1 MHTGNQPKEEYFKVI
16 IIDMNQIS
24 VASLM
29 MHLNMTKQKTVD
41 EDMVRHMILNSVRLY
56 RNMFK
61 EKYGE
66 VVLTYDSRHYWRRD
80 FFPQYKASRRKS
92 REKDLKDWDNIF
104 SALNMIK
111 AEFKENLPYK
121 YLEVYGA
128 EADDII
134 GTLCKKEREPIMIVS
149 GDKDFIQLHKYNNV
163 HQYSPIVKKH
173 ITGHNPDT
181 YIRTHI
187 LKGDTSDGVPNVLS
201 VDDTFTE
208 GIRQRPLGKKKI
220 ETWLESMDSMPDET
234 KRNYQRNEKL
244 ISLDKIPQDLEEQ
257 ILSEIDAAPHGDRS
271 KLLNYFIK
279 NRLKE
284 LTESIGDF

>member
-1 MHTGNQPKEEYFKVI
+1 MI

-24 VASLM
+24 LASLM

-41 EDMVRHMILNSVRLY
+41 EGMVRHMILNSIRLY

-66 VVLTYDSRHYWRRD
+66 VILTYDSKHYWRRD
-80 FFPQYKASRRKS
+80 YFPQYKMNRKKA
-92 REKDLKDWDNIF
+92 RENDSKDWDNIF
-104 SALNMIK
+104 GVLNKIK
-111 AEFKENLPYK
+111 AEFKEYLPYK

-134 GTLCKKEREPIMIVS
+134 GTLCKQESEPVMIVS
-149 GDKDFIQLHKYNNV
+149 GDKDFIQLHKYENV
-163 HQYSPIVKKH
+163 KQYSPILKTRVN
-173 ITGHNPDT
+173 GHNPDT

-201 VDDTFTE
+201 PDITFTE
-208 GIRQRPLGKKKI
+208 GLRQRPLGKKKI
-220 ETWLESMDSMPDET
+220 ETWLESMDSMPDEA

-244 ISLDKIPQDLEEQ
+244 INLDKIPQELEEQ
-257 ILSEIDAAPHGDRS
+257 ILSEIDEAPHGDRS
-271 KLLNYFIK
+271 KLLNYFIDNK
-279 NRLKE
+279 LKE

>member
-1 MHTGNQPKEEYFKVI
+1 VI

-24 VASLM
+24 LASLM
-29 MHLNMTKQKTVD
+29 MHLNMTKEKTVD
-41 EDMVRHMILNSVRLY
+41 EPMVRHMILNSIRLY

-61 EKYGE
+61 DKYGE
-66 VVLTYDSRHYWRRD
+66 VILTYDSRHYWRRD
-80 FFPQYKASRRKS
+80 FFPQYKMNRKKA
-92 REKDLKDWDNIF
+92 RENDSKDWDNIF
-104 SALNMIK
+104 GVLNKIK

-134 GTLCKKEREPIMIVS
+134 GTLCKQGSEPTMIVS
-149 GDKDFIQLHKYNNV
+149 GDKDFIQLHKYENV
-163 HQYSPIVKKH
+163 KQYSPILKKYVN
-173 ITGHNPDT
+173 GHDPDT

-201 VDDTFTE
+201 PDITFTE
-208 GIRQRPLGKKKI
+208 GLRQRPLGKKKI
-220 ETWLESMDSMPDET
+220 ETWLQSMDSMPTET

-244 ISLDKIPQDLEEQ
+244 INLDKIPQELEEQ
-257 ILSEIDAAPHGDRS
+257 ILSEIDTAPHGDRS
-271 KLLNYFIK
+271 KLLNYFIE

>member
-1 MHTGNQPKEEYFKVI
+1 MI

-24 VASLM
+24 LASLM

-41 EDMVRHMILNSVRLY
+41 EGMVRHMILNSIRLY

-66 VVLTYDSRHYWRRD
+66 VILTYDSKHYWRRD
-80 FFPQYKASRRKS
+80 YFPQYKMNRKKA
-92 REKDLKDWDNIF
+92 RENDSKEWDNIF
-104 SALNMIK
+104 GVLNKIK
-111 AEFKENLPYK
+111 AEFKEYLPYK

-134 GTLCKKEREPIMIVS
+134 GTLCKQESEPVMIVS
-149 GDKDFIQLHKYNNV
+149 GDKDFIQLHKYENV
-163 HQYSPIVKKH
+163 KQYSPILKKRVN
-173 ITGHNPDT
+173 GHNQDT

-201 VDDTFTE
+201 PDITFTE
-208 GIRQRPLGKKKI
+208 GLRQRPLGKKKI
-220 ETWLESMDSMPDET
+220 ETWLESMDSMPDEA

-244 ISLDKIPQDLEEQ
+244 INLDKIPQELEEQ
-257 ILSEIDAAPHGDRS
+257 ILSEIDEAPHGDRS
-271 KLLNYFIK
+271 KLLNYFIDNK
-279 NRLKE
+279 LKE

>member
-1 MHTGNQPKEEYFKVI
+1 MI

-24 VASLM
+24 LASLM
-29 MHLNMTKQKTVD
+29 MHLNMTKEKTVD
-41 EDMVRHMILNSVRLY
+41 EGMVRHMILNSIRLY

-66 VVLTYDSRHYWRRD
+66 VILTYDSKHYWRRD
-80 FFPQYKASRRKS
+80 YFPQYKMNRKKA
-92 REKDLKDWDNIF
+92 RENDSKDWDNIF
-104 SALNMIK
+104 GVLNKIK
-111 AEFKENLPYK
+111 AEFKEYLPYK

-134 GTLCKKEREPIMIVS
+134 GTLCKQESEPVMIVS
-149 GDKDFIQLHKYNNV
+149 GDKDFIQLHKYENV
-163 HQYSPIVKKH
+163 KQISPILKKH
-173 ITGHNPDT
+173 VNGHNPDT

-201 VDDTFTE
+201 PDITFTE
-208 GIRQRPLGKKKI
+208 GLRQRPLGKKKI
-220 ETWLESMDSMPDET
+220 ETWLESMDSMPDEA

-244 ISLDKIPQDLEEQ
+244 INLDKIPQELEKQ
-257 ILSEIDAAPHGDRS
+257 ILSEIDDAPHGDRS
-271 KLLNYFIK
+271 KLLNYFIDNK
-279 NRLKE
+279 LKE